1 MIAIDLVG
9 TTINSGTKTYN
20 KNFLKQLNY
29 KSFEEKILVFVS
41 KSYLIDEKKN
51 LNNNIKY
58 IVKSAI
64 LNNSFFRLLW
74 MQFILPFELKYYGV
88 KIFFSPMNYAPLFLR
103 FTKIKSVLAI
113 HTVLPWLYFN
123 FLPGNYLKNLLIKKI
138 MELSIFFADKIIVP
152 SYYSKQKIIEKLK
165 IEQSKI
171 STICLGADHI
181 LEESNSYPVIKDF
194 NYNKKYFLSVLSCV
208 KYHNILNLLK
218 AFKKF
223 KEETKTDIKFVIV
236 LSILDKNYFRTINS
250 FVEKNFQNKEV
261 EILLNLDN
269 KYLRNLYK
277 NSSFYLFTSYSEVFG
292 FTSLEAMNYNIPI
305 LISDTSALKEIN
317 SNLVTYFDPDDL
329 LDISNKIKETI
340 EKLHDNS
347 SLKKNYQL
355 HLKKYLWRNN
365 FLETIKILKN
375 EIKN

>member
-51 LNNNIKY
+51 LNSNIKY
-58 IVKSAI
+58 IVKSGI
-64 LNNSFFRLLW
+64 LNNSFVRLFW

-152 SYYSKQKIIEKLK
+152 SYYAKQKIIEKLK
-165 IEQSKI
+165 IEQNKI
-171 STICLGADHI
+171 SIIYLGSDHI
-181 LEESNSYPVIKDF
+181 LEESNNYPAIKNF

-223 KEETKTDIKFVIV
+223 KEETKTDIKFVII

-277 NSSFYLFTSYSEVFG
+277 NSSFYLFSSYSEVFG

-340 EKLHDNS
+340 EKLNDNL

-375 EIKN
+375 EVKN

>member
-51 LNNNIKY
+51 LNSNIKY
-58 IVKSAI
+58 IVKSGI
-64 LNNSFFRLLW
+64 LNNSFVRLFW

-113 HTVLPWLYFN
+113 HTVLPWVYFN

-165 IEQSKI
+165 IEQNKI
-171 STICLGADHI
+171 SIIYLGADHI
-181 LEESNSYPVIKDF
+181 LEESNNYPVIKDF
-194 NYNKKYFLSVLSCV
+194 NYKKKYFLSVLSCV

-223 KEETKTDIKFVIV
+223 KEETKADIKFVII

-250 FVEKNFQNKEV
+250 FIEKSFQNKEV
-261 EILLNLDN
+261 EILLNLEN

-277 NSSFYLFTSYSEVFG
+277 NSSFYLFSSYSEVFG
-292 FTSLEAMNYNIPI
+292 FTSLEAMNYSIPI

-329 LDISNKIKETI
+329 LDISN
-340 EKLHDNS
+340 EKLNDNS
-347 SLKKNYQL
+347 SLKENYQV
-355 HLKKYLWRNN
+355 HLKKYLWRDN
-365 FLETIKILKN
+365 FLETIKVLKN

>member
-51 LNNNIKY
+51 LNSNIKY
-58 IVKSAI
+58 IVKSGI
-64 LNNSFFRLLW
+64 LNNSFVRLFW

-88 KIFFSPMNYAPLFLR
+88 KILFSPMNYAPLFLR

-113 HTVLPWLYFN
+113 HTVLPWVYFN

-165 IEQSKI
+165 IEQNKI
-171 STICLGADHI
+171 SIIYLGADHI
-181 LEESNSYPVIKDF
+181 LEESNNYPVIKDF
-194 NYNKKYFLSVLSCV
+194 NYKKKYFLSVLSCV

-223 KEETKTDIKFVIV
+223 KEETKADIKFVII

-250 FVEKNFQNKEV
+250 FIEKSFQNKEV
-261 EILLNLDN
+261 EILLNLEN

-277 NSSFYLFTSYSEVFG
+277 NSSFYLFSSYSEVFG
-292 FTSLEAMNYNIPI
+292 FTSLEAMNYSIPI

-340 EKLHDNS
+340 EKLNDNS
-347 SLKKNYQL
+347 SLKENYQV
-355 HLKKYLWRNN
+355 HLKKYLWRDN
-365 FLETIKILKN
+365 FLETIKVLKN

>member
-51 LNNNIKY
+51 LNSNIKY
-58 IVKSAI
+58 IVKSGI
-64 LNNSFFRLLW
+64 LNNSFVRLFW

-113 HTVLPWLYFN
+113 HTVLPWVYFN

-165 IEQSKI
+165 IEQNKI
-171 STICLGADHI
+171 SIIYLGADHI
-181 LEESNSYPVIKDF
+181 LEESNNYPVIKDF
-194 NYNKKYFLSVLSCV
+194 NYKKKYFLSVLSCV

-223 KEETKTDIKFVIV
+223 KEETKADIKFVII

-250 FVEKNFQNKEV
+250 FIEKSFQNKEV
-261 EILLNLDN
+261 EILLNLEN

-277 NSSFYLFTSYSEVFG
+277 NSSFYLFSSYSEVFG
-292 FTSLEAMNYNIPI
+292 FTSLEAMNYSIPI

-340 EKLHDNS
+340 EKLNDNS
-347 SLKKNYQL
+347 SLKENYQV
-355 HLKKYLWRNN
+355 HLKKYLWRDN
-365 FLETIKILKN
+365 FLETIKVLKN